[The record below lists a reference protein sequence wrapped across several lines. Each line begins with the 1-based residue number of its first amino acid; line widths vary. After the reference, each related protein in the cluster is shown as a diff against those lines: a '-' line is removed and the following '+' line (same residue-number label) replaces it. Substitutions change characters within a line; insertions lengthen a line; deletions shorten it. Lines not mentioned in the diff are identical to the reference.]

1 MGIRILL
8 ADDHKLMRDGLRALI
23 DSQPDMKVVATAEN
37 GRMAVRLAQKHNP
50 DVVIVDVSMPELNG
64 IDATRQIVSEFP
76 DMKIIALS
84 MHADR
89 QFVEGMLKAGA
100 CGYLLK
106 DCALDELIQAI
117 SSVMNRQVWLSP
129 GIAGT
134 VVKSFLHPQKETDTE
149 IHAELSPREREVLQL
164 IAEGTKTRE
173 ISERLNVSIK
183 TVETHRRKLM
193 EKLSVDSIAGLTK
206 IALKM
211 GLTSL
216 DT

>member
-1 MGIRILL
+1 MGTRILL
-8 ADDHKLMRDGLRALI
+8 ADDHKIMRDGLRSLI

-37 GRMAVRLAQKHNP
+37 GRMAVKLAQKHNP
-50 DVVIVDVSMPELNG
+50 DVVIIDVSMPELNG
-64 IDATRQIVSEFP
+64 IDATRQIISEFP

-106 DCALDELIQAI
+106 DCALDELVQAI
-117 SSVMNRQVWLSP
+117 NSVMNRQVWLSP

-134 VVKSFLHPQKETDTE
+134 VVRGFLHPENGKDTE
-149 IHAELSPREREVLQL
+149 NYAGLSSREREVLQL
-164 IAEGTKTRE
+164 IAEGTKTKE
-173 ISERLNVSIK
+173 ISERLNISVK
-183 TVETHRRKLM
+183 TVETHRHRLM
-193 EKLSVDSIAGLTK
+193 EKLKVDSIAGLTK
-206 IALKM
+206 IAIKM